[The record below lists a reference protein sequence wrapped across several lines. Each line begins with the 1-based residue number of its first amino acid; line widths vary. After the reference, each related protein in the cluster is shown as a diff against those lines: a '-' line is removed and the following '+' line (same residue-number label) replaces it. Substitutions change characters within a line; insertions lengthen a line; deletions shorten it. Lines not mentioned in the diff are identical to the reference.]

1 MIVVTG
7 GAGFIGSTF
16 LWKLNEEGL
25 HDILVADEFGTGNK
39 WRNLAKRR
47 ITYALHKDQLLDW
60 LSTKSRPAAIDAIV
74 HMGACSATTEKDVD
88 YLIKNNFNYS
98 AELFQFAAREKIP
111 FIYASSAATYGMG
124 EHGYSDDPQVI
135 HRLRP
140 INPYGYS
147 KHVFDQW
154 VLSQREKPPFW
165 AGLKFFNVYGPQE
178 YHKGGQASVVFHAF
192 PQIRDRGNLKLFK
205 SYKEGIAHGDQRR
218 DFVWVKDVVDVIV
231 HFMRAPQNAK
241 SGIYNVGS
249 GEARSF
255 ADLGRAVFSAMGKQ
269 EAQFDWIEMPDDLK
283 NQYQYLTEAN
293 LSRLREEGGYTK
305 PFTRLED
312 GVKEYVARYLTHPDP
327 FL

>member
-7 GAGFIGSTF
+7 GAGFIGSAF

-47 ITYALHKDQLLDW
+47 IGYALHKDQLLDW
-60 LSTKSRPAAIDAIV
+60 LSTKSRPAAIDAII

-124 EHGYSDDPQVI
+124 EHGYSDDPQLI

-154 VLSQREKPPFW
+154 VMNQREKPPFW

-192 PQIRDRGNLKLFK
+192 PQVRDRGNLKLFK
-205 SYKEGIAHGDQRR
+205 SYKDGIAHGEQRR
-218 DFVWVKDVVDVIV
+218 DFVWIKDVVDVIL
-231 HFMRAPQNAK
+231 HFMRAPKNAK

-255 ADLGRAVFSAMGKQ
+255 ADLGRAVFSSMGKR
-269 EAQFDWIEMPDDLK
+269 EAKFDWVEMPDDLK
-283 NQYQYLTEAN
+283 NQNQYFTEAN
-293 LSRLREEGGYTK
+293 LSQLREQGGYTK
-305 PFTRLED
+305 SFTPLED
-312 GVKEYVARYLTHPDP
+312 GVKEYVTRYLTSQDP

>member
-7 GAGFIGSTF
+7 GAGFIGSAF
-16 LWKLNEEGL
+16 VWKLNEEGL
-25 HDILVADEFGTGNK
+25 HDIVVADEFGNGTK

-47 ITYALHKDQLLDW
+47 ISDAQHKVELLNW
-60 LSTKSRPAAIDAIV
+60 LNTKSRPAAIDAIV

-88 YLIKNNFNYS
+88 YLIRNNFNYS
-98 AELFQFAAREKIP
+98 ADLFRFAAREKIP

-135 HRLRP
+135 HRLRA

-147 KHVFDQW
+147 KALFDQW
-154 VLSQREKPPFW
+154 VLKQREKPPFW

-178 YHKGGQASVVFHAF
+178 YHKGGQASVVLHAF
-192 PQIRDRGNLKLFK
+192 PQIRDRGTLKLFK

-218 DFVWVKDVVDVIV
+218 DFVWVKDVVDVIL
-231 HFMRAPQNAK
+231 HFMRAPQNSK

-255 ADLGRAVFSAMGKQ
+255 ADLGRAVFSAMGRPESK
-269 EAQFDWIEMPDDLK
+269 FDWIEMPDELK
-283 NQYQYLTEAN
+283 NQYQYFTEAN
-293 LSRLREEGGYTK
+293 LARLREDGAYTK
-305 PFTRLED
+305 PFTPLEE
-312 GVKEYVARYLTHPDP
+312 GVKEYVTRYLTHQDP
-327 FL
+327 YL

>member
-7 GAGFIGSTF
+7 GAGFIGSAF

-47 ITYALHKDQLLDW
+47 IGYALHKDQLLDW
-60 LSTKSRPAAIDAIV
+60 LSTKSRPAAIDAII

-98 AELFQFAAREKIP
+98 AELFQFAAHEKIP

-124 EHGYSDDPQVI
+124 EHGYSDDPQLI
-135 HRLRP
+135 HKLRP

-154 VLSQREKPPFW
+154 VLNQREKPPFW

-192 PQIRDRGNLKLFK
+192 PQVRDRGNLKLFR
-205 SYKEGIAHGDQRR
+205 SYKEGIAHGEQRR
-218 DFVWVKDVVDVIV
+218 DFVWIKDVVDVIL
-231 HFMRAPQNAK
+231 HFMRAPQSAK

-255 ADLGRAVFSAMGKQ
+255 ADLGRAVFSAMGKR
-269 EAQFDWIEMPDDLK
+269 EAKFDWIEMPDDLK
-283 NQYQYLTEAN
+283 NQYQYFTEAN
-293 LSRLREEGGYTK
+293 LSLLREQGGYTK
-305 PFTRLED
+305 AFTPLED
-312 GVKEYVARYLTHPDP
+312 GVKEYVTRYLTSQDP

>member
-1 MIVVTG
+1 MIVGTG

-25 HDILVADEFGTGNK
+25 HDILVADEFGSGNK

-218 DFVWVKDVVDVIV
+218 DFVWVKDVVDVIL

-269 EAQFDWIEMPDDLK
+269 EAKFDWIEMPDDLK

>member
-7 GAGFIGSTF
+7 GAGFIGSAF

-25 HDILVADEFGTGNK
+25 NDILVADEFGTGNK

-47 ITYALHKDQLLDW
+47 INYALHKDQLLDW
-60 LSTKSRPAAIDAIV
+60 LSTKSRPAAIDAII
-74 HMGACSATTEKDVD
+74 HMGACSTTTEKDVD

-124 EHGYSDDPQVI
+124 EHGYSDDPQLI
-135 HRLRP
+135 HKLRP

-154 VLSQREKPPFW
+154 VLNQREKPPFW

-192 PQIRDRGNLKLFK
+192 PQVRDRGCLKLFK
-205 SYKEGIAHGDQRR
+205 SYKEGIGHGEQRR
-218 DFVWVKDVVDVIV
+218 DFVWIKDVVDVIL

-255 ADLGRAVFSAMGKQ
+255 VDLGRAVFSSMGKR
-269 EAQFDWIEMPDDLK
+269 EAKFDWIEMPDDLR
-283 NQYQYLTEAN
+283 NQYQYFTEAN
-293 LSRLREEGGYTK
+293 LSHLREQGGYMK
-305 PFTRLED
+305 SFTPLED
-312 GVKEYVARYLTHPDP
+312 GVKEYVTRYLTNQDP